1 MKPNYL
7 PAEST
12 EKPLAIEMGSD
23 TVYLRKDFIE
33 ETRENMDQTVVKY
46 WTYLEAKMSPE
57 EFNQYANVLFADNTT
72 ELIDGQKNVDNNQ
85 LAIMEAFADLYDLIA
100 TMM

>member
-12 EKPLAIEMGSD
+12 EKPQLIEMGND
-23 TVYLRKDFIE
+23 TVYLRKDFAE

-46 WTYLEAKMSPE
+46 WIYLEAKMSPS
-57 EFNQYANVLFADNTT
+57 EFNEYANVLFAGNTT
-72 ELIDGQKNVDNNQ
+72 ELIDSQKNVDNNQ
-85 LAIMEAFADLYDLIA
+85 LAIMEAFTDLYDSIT
-100 TMM
+100 TML